1 MINRTLI
8 RIKALQIVY
17 AYCQKNSID
26 LNGAEKELTRSLQ
39 KSYELYHH
47 LLLLITVFT
56 DLEQKKIDALK
67 YKFLLTEED
76 RNPNLRLANNR
87 FAEQLRSNEALE
99 RFVNRNGIIWV
110 DERNAF
116 IRNLFNTILQSD
128 CYKEYILSDDTYE
141 NDREFWRKV
150 FKNIILE
157 NLEFPEIL
165 EEKEIYWADDLDI
178 IGTFVLKTIKR
189 FDPATGQKQELL
201 PMFRDEEDRRFATQ
215 LLHRSIL
222 EYEENAALINRQIQN
237 WDLERIASI
246 DLYIMQIALAEI
258 KNFPSIPISVSL
270 NEYIDLA
277 RYYSTPKSS
286 VFINGILDGIVTE
299 LKNERKLL
307 KN

>member
-8 RIKALQIVY
+8 RIKVLQTVY
-17 AYCQKNSID
+17 AYCQKSGVS
-26 LNGAEKELTRSLQ
+26 LNDAEKELTRSLQ
-39 KSYELYHH
+39 KSFDLYHY
-47 LLLLITVFT
+47 LLVLISVLT
-56 DLEQKKIDALK
+56 DSEQKKIDAQQRKL
-67 YKFLLTEED
+67 LLTEED
-76 RNPNLRLANNR
+76 RHPNRRLANNR
-87 FAEQLRSNEALE
+87 LAEQLRINETLE
-99 RFVNRNGIIWV
+99 KFVNRNGLFWTN
-110 DERNAF
+110 DDNSF
-116 IRNLFNTILQSD
+116 TRNLLNTILASNI
-128 CYKEYILSDDTYE
+128 YLKYLELPDTYE

-157 NLEFPEIL
+157 TAELPELL
-165 EEKEIYWADDLDI
+165 EEKDIYWADDLDI

-189 FDPATGQKQELL
+189 FNPEEGRKQELL
-201 PMFRDEEDRRFATQ
+201 PMFRDDEDRQFALH

-222 EYEENAALINRQIQN
+222 EYEENAGLINKQIQN
-237 WDLERIASI
+237 WDLERIASM

-286 VFINGILDGIVTE
+286 VFINGILDSIVTE
-299 LKNERKLL
+299 LKNECKLL

>member
-8 RIKALQIVY
+8 RIKTLQTVY
-17 AYCQKNSID
+17 AYCQKNSAD
-26 LNGAEKELTRSLQ
+26 LNGAEKELMRSLQ

-47 LLLLITVFT
+47 LLLLITVLT

-67 YKFLLTEED
+67 YKFLVTEED
-76 RNPNLRLANNR
+76 RKPNLRLSNNR
-87 FAEQLRSNEALE
+87 FAEQLRTNETLE
-99 RFVNRNGIIWV
+99 KFVNRNGIFWIDDALSFV
-110 DERNAF
+110 
-116 IRNLFNTILQSD
+116 RNLHNTMLQSD
-128 CYKEYILSDDTYE
+128 SYKEYIHSDDTYE
-141 NDREFWRKV
+141 NDREFWRKA

-157 NLEFPEIL
+157 NTELPEIL
-165 EEKEIYWADDLDI
+165 EGKDIYWGDDLDI

-189 FDPATGQKQELL
+189 FHTETGTKQELL
-201 PMFRDEEDRRFATQ
+201 PMYREEEDQHFAVR

-222 EYEENAALINRQIQN
+222 EHEENVDLINRQIKN
-237 WDLERIASI
+237 WDLDRIAAI

-277 RYYSTPKSS
+277 WYYSTPKSG
-286 VFINGILDGIVTE
+286 VFINGILDSIVTE
-299 LKNERKLL
+299 LKNDGKLL

>member
-17 AYCQKNSID
+17 AYCQKNSVD

-47 LLLLITVFT
+47 LLLLIIVFT

-67 YKFLLTEED
+67 YKFLLSEED

-87 FAEQLRSNEALE
+87 FAEQLRTNENLE
-99 RFVNRNGIIWV
+99 RFVNRNGIVWV
-110 DERNAF
+110 NDGNSF
-116 IRNLFNTILQSD
+116 IRNLFNAILQSD

-141 NDREFWRKV
+141 SDREFWRKV
-150 FKNIILE
+150 FKNIIMESVEL
-157 NLEFPEIL
+157 PEIL
-165 EEKEIYWADDLDI
+165 EEKDIYWADDLDI

-189 FDPATGQKQELL
+189 FTPAAGMKQELL
-201 PMFRDEEDRRFATQ
+201 PMFRDEEDRRFAIQ

-277 RYYSTPKSS
+277 WYYSTPKSG
-286 VFINGILDGIVTE
+286 VFINGILDSIVTE
-299 LKNERKLL
+299 LKKEGKLL
-307 KN
+307 KI

>member
-1 MINRTLI
+1 MINRILI
-8 RIKALQIVY
+8 RIKVLQIVY
-17 AYCQKNSID
+17 AYYQKNSAD

-39 KSYELYHH
+39 KSHELYHN
-47 LLLLITVFT
+47 LLLLITVLT

-67 YKFLLTEED
+67 YKFLLTEEEQ
-76 RNPNLRLANNR
+76 NPNLRLANNR
-87 FAEQLRSNEALE
+87 LAEQLRTNETLE
-99 RFVNRNGIIWV
+99 KFVNRNGIFWT
-110 DERNAF
+110 DESSPF
-116 IRNLFNTILQSD
+116 IRNLFNSMLQSKF
-128 CYKEYILSDDTYE
+128 YKEYTLSDDTYE

-157 NLEFPEIL
+157 NAELPEIL
-165 EEKEIYWADDLDI
+165 EEKNIYWADDLDI
-178 IGTFVLKTIKR
+178 IGTFVSKTIKR
-189 FDPATGQKQELL
+189 FDPEADLKQELL
-201 PMFRDEEDRRFATQ
+201 PMFRDDDDQRFAVQ

-222 EYEENAALINRQIQN
+222 EHEENAALINRQIQN

-258 KNFPSIPISVSL
+258 KNFRSIPVNVSL

-286 VFINGILDGIVTE
+286 VFINGILDGIVAE
-299 LKNERKLL
+299 LKNEGKLL

>member
-8 RIKALQIVY
+8 RIKVLQVVY
-17 AYCQKNSID
+17 AFCQKNSAD

-47 LLLLITVFT
+47 LLLLITVLT
-56 DLEQKKIDALK
+56 DFEQKKIDSLK

-87 FAEQLRSNEALE
+87 FAEQLRINESLE
-99 RFVNRNGIIWV
+99 KFVNHNGIFWLNE
-110 DERNAF
+110 DNSF
-116 IRNLFNTILQSD
+116 IRNLFNAILQSD
-128 CYKEYILSDDTYE
+128 VYKEYILSNDTYE

-157 NLEFPEIL
+157 DTELPEIL
-165 EEKEIYWADDLDI
+165 EEKEIYWVDDLDI

-189 FDPATGQKQELL
+189 FKPETSPKQELL
-201 PMFRDEEDRRFATQ
+201 PMFRDEEDRHFAIR

-222 EYEENAALINRQIQN
+222 EHAENAALINRQIQN
-237 WDLERIASI
+237 WDLERIAAI
-246 DLYIMQIALAEI
+246 DLYIMQIALAEM
-258 KNFPSIPISVSL
+258 KNFPSIPINVSL

-277 RYYSTPKSS
+277 RYYSTPKSG
-286 VFINGILDGIVTE
+286 VFINGILDSIVTE
-299 LKNERKLL
+299 LKEERKLL

>member
-8 RIKALQIVY
+8 RIKVLQTVY
-17 AYCQKNSID
+17 AYCQKNSAD

-39 KSYELYHH
+39 KSYELYHY

-56 DLEQKKIDALK
+56 DLEQKRIDALK

-76 RNPNLRLANNR
+76 QNPNLRLANNR
-87 FAEQLRSNEALE
+87 FAEQLRTNEALE
-99 RFVNRNGIIWV
+99 KFVNRNGIFWM
-110 DERNAF
+110 DDTHSF
-116 IRNLFNTILQSD
+116 IRNLYTTILQSD
-128 CYKEYILSDDTYE
+128 FYQEYIHSDDTYE
-141 NDREFWRKV
+141 NDREFWRKII
-150 FKNIILE
+150 KNLILE
-157 NLEFPEIL
+157 NPELPEIL
-165 EEKEIYWADDLDI
+165 EEKDIHWSDDLDI

-189 FDPATGQKQELL
+189 FHSETDAEQELL
-201 PMFRDEEDRRFATQ
+201 PMFRDEDDHRFAIQ

-277 RYYSTPKSS
+277 RYYSTPKSGT
-286 VFINGILDGIVTE
+286 FINGILDSIVTE
-299 LKNERKLL
+299 LKKDGKLL

>member
-8 RIKALQIVY
+8 RIKVLQVIY
-17 AYCQKNSID
+17 AYCQKNSANLD
-26 LNGAEKELTRSLQ
+26 GAEKELTRSLQ

-76 RNPNLRLANNR
+76 RSPNLRLVNNR
-87 FAEQLRSNEALE
+87 FAEQLRTNDALE
-99 RFVNRNGIIWV
+99 NFVNRNGIFWM
-110 DERNAF
+110 DDNQAF
-116 IRNLFNTILQSD
+116 IRNLYNTILQSNF
-128 CYKEYILSDDTYE
+128 YKEYIQSDDTYE

-157 NLEFPEIL
+157 SPELPEIL
-165 EEKEIYWADDLDI
+165 EEKDIYWADDLDI
-178 IGTFVLKTIKR
+178 IGTFVSKTIKR
-189 FDPATGQKQELL
+189 FNSETDTKQELL
-201 PMFRDEEDRRFATQ
+201 PMFRDEDDRSFAIQ

-222 EYEENAALINRQIQN
+222 EYEENSSLINGQIQN

-258 KNFPSIPISVSL
+258 KNFPSIPVNVSL

-286 VFINGILDGIVTE
+286 VFINGILDSIVTE
-299 LKNERKLL
+299 LQNERKLL